1 MILDKVD
8 SVSRKYEK
16 VFIFHIREKKTRNSY
31 VICPL
36 NFSYFIFTK
45 WQNASFFSYFIFTK
59 SQNAFFFIF
68 LIYFLK
74 FFFRYFIFLIF
85 AFLHISYLHFYCL
98 QNLLITYLQVL
109 VNWWVWL
116 DDFKSRHYTILT
128 HTHIYMCVC
137 DVVVVVIAVIVVGY
151 LIS

>member
-98 QNLLITYLQVL
+98 QRVSHSHEASESTQRQNCF
-109 VNWWVWL
+109 WL
-116 DDFKSRHYTILT
+116 GCCSLSVRHKCAYHKKEKGRKSKLT
-128 HTHIYMCVC
+128 M
-137 DVVVVVIAVIVVGY
+137 
-151 LIS
+151 